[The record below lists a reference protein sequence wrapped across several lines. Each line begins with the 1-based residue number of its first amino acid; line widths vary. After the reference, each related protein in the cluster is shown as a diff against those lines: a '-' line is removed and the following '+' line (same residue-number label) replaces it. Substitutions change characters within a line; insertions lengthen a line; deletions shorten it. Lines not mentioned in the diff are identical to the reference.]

1 MLFLLYLYNIV
12 CSFAY
17 FQKKELLKNV
27 LITGAASGLGKE
39 LALHFSQNGWNVIA
53 TMIQLDDGKDMMGLP
68 NIKCY
73 VLDVTST
80 EIIENT
86 KTELLREYKT
96 IDVVINNAGVGYRS
110 FVELSEDDKIKS
122 IVDINWLG
130 VVKVCRA
137 FIPVFREQNK
147 GLFINIS
154 SVAGL
159 VNLPLGSFYH
169 STKKAVESFSECMAY
184 ELIDF
189 NISVCTVQ
197 FGNAKTNF
205 QANVTKS
212 EKSEIESYNKLMD
225 TITNLLHKKTAKNKD
240 LLPRITQK
248 VLSIAN
254 NPPTKFKRYTI
265 GFDANAM
272 KILRSK
278 LGYKLF
284 NRLVRYS
291 VLK

>member
-1 MLFLLYLYNIV
+1 LPDSLKHSI
-12 CSFAY
+12 
-17 FQKKELLKNV
+17 LKNV
-27 LITGAASGLGKE
+27 LITGAGSGLGKE
-39 LALHFSQNGWNVIA
+39 LALLFSQNGWNVIA
-53 TMIQLDDGKDMMGLP
+53 TMIHLDHGKDIMGLP
-68 NIKCY
+68 NIKCHI
-73 VLDVTST
+73 LDVTST

-86 KTELLREYKT
+86 KIELLRKYKT

-137 FIPVFREQNK
+137 FIPVFREQNH

-169 STKKAVESFSECMAY
+169 STKKAVESFSECMSY

-189 NISVCTVQ
+189 NIKVCTVQ
-197 FGNAKTNF
+197 FGNANTNF

-212 EKSEIESYNKLMD
+212 ERSEIDSYNKLMD
-225 TITNLLHKKTAKNKD
+225 KITDLLHKKTAKNKD
-240 LLPRITQK
+240 LLPTITQK
-248 VLSIAN
+248 VLSIAE
-254 NPPTKFKRYTI
+254 NPPRSFKRYTI

-272 KILRSK
+272 KILRSR
-278 LGYKLF
+278 LGYRLF
-284 NRLVRYS
+284 NCLIRRS

>member
-1 MLFLLYLYNIV
+1 M
-12 CSFAY
+12 
-17 FQKKELLKNV
+17 KNV
-27 LITGAASGLGKE
+27 LITGASGGLGKE
-39 LALHFSQNGWNVIA
+39 LALLFVNNGWQVIA
-53 TMIQLDDGKDMMGLP
+53 TMISLEEGESLHNIP
-68 NIKCY
+68 NIKPY
-73 VLDVTST
+73 LLDVTST
-80 EIIENT
+80 QSIETAKAEIL
-86 KTELLREYKT
+86 KDFKT

-137 FIPVFREQNK
+137 FIPVFREQNN
-147 GLFINIS
+147 GLFINIT

-189 NISVCTVQ
+189 NIKVCTVQ
-197 FGNAKTNF
+197 FGNAKTDF
-205 QANVTKS
+205 QANVTKC

-225 TITNLLHKKTAKNKD
+225 KVTYLLHKKTAKNKD
-240 LLPRITQK
+240 LLPTITQK
-248 VLSIAN
+248 ILSIAE
-254 NPPTKFKRYTI
+254 NPPKKFKRYTI

-272 KILRSK
+272 KILRSR
-278 LGYKLF
+278 LGYRLF
-284 NRLVRYS
+284 NSLIRRS
-291 VLK
+291 VL

>member
-1 MLFLLYLYNIV
+1 M
-12 CSFAY
+12 
-17 FQKKELLKNV
+17 KNV
-27 LITGAASGLGKE
+27 LITGAGSGLGKE
-39 LALHFSQNGWNVIA
+39 LTLHFSKNGWNVIA
-53 TMIQLDDGKDMMGLP
+53 TMIHLDHGKELMGLP

-86 KTELLREYKT
+86 KIELLKEYKT

-189 NISVCTVQ
+189 NIKVCTIQ
-197 FGNAKTNF
+197 FGNAKTDF
-205 QANVTKS
+205 QKNVTKS
-212 EKSEIESYNKLMD
+212 ERSTIESYNDLMD
-225 TITNLLHKKTAKNKD
+225 KITDLLHKKTAKNKD
-240 LLPRITQK
+240 LLPTITQK
-248 VLSIAN
+248 VLSIAE
-254 NPPTKFKRYTI
+254 NPPRRFKRFTI

-272 KILRSK
+272 NFLRRI
-278 LGYKLF
+278 LGYRLF
-284 NRLVRYS
+284 NSIIRRS